1 MLLDAVEPSLVE
13 VTRYSPVLRLLRGI
27 CEPDLDIALA
37 HFQNAQSEGG
47 ASPMLLAQIDLCA
60 GVRLAAASRLADA
73 RLRLNRSRHAFEQL
87 GAYGFAVLADQE
99 LAIEAPAAGPVPE
112 TVDDIPALRA
122 MATIAPSG
130 PPAAVRPEAEHEWDI
145 RLLGEFTV
153 SRRNGEVAIPQ
164 SLAAQALKI
173 VTLHKKIHVDELVEM
188 LWPEAAQGVGSRR
201 LRNVLWRIRGACGD
215 LLQREGNLIC
225 LAKDASTDI
234 DRFEETATQ
243 ALTCDGTTED
253 VARLAEEAVSIYRG
267 ELLPGDRYA
276 DWAAAY
282 REALLRRH
290 ASMLELLVTSSLAE
304 RRFDQSL
311 SYLER
316 LIETDPFEEHYYL
329 QVAEIH
335 VEAGQFHR
343 ARNALERASRML
355 VDLGVPPSPTLLR
368 AKQSLP
374 QD

>member
-1 MLLDAVEPSLVE
+1 MAP
-13 VTRYSPVLRLLRGI
+13 
-27 CEPDLDIALA
+27 A
-37 HFQNAQSEGG
+37 EGG
-47 ASPMLLAQIDLCA
+47 ASPMLMAHADLCA
-60 GVRLAAASRLADA
+60 GVRLVAASRLADA
-73 RLRLNRSRHAFEQL
+73 RLRLLRARHAFEQL
-87 GAYGFAVLADQE
+87 GAYGFAVLADLE
-99 LAIEAPAAGPVPE
+99 LALEPPPGGPVLGTVVIPPARSGASVAAGPL
-112 TVDDIPALRA
+112 A
-122 MATIAPSG
+122 APSG
-130 PPAAVRPEAEHEWDI
+130 PDHEWDI
-145 RLLGEFTV
+145 SLLGQFTV
-153 SRRNGEVAIPQ
+153 RRRHDEVAIPQ

-188 LWPEAAQGVGSRR
+188 LWPDAAPGVGSRR

-225 LAKDASTDI
+225 LAQEASTDI
-234 DRFEETATQ
+234 DRFEELATR
-243 ALTCDGTTED
+243 ALTCDGGTED
-253 VARLAEEAVSIYRG
+253 VAELAEEAIALYRG

-304 RRFDQSL
+304 RRFDQAL
-311 SYLER
+311 AYLER

-335 VEAGQFHR
+335 LEAGQFHR

-355 VDLGVPPSPTLLR
+355 VDLGVPASPTLMR